1 MAEGLLLTL
10 TQKVSVSLPH
20 LHSSLIPYTCVC
32 VHACVRMCMYK
43 FCKLNRFAFVYTQL
57 NSLGAVCHE
66 NAKEKYLSYV
76 EIIVGAAKQ
85 IAQEV
90 CMYPF
95 NYAVE

>member
-1 MAEGLLLTL
+1 
-10 TQKVSVSLPH
+10 
-20 LHSSLIPYTCVC
+20 
-32 VHACVRMCMYK
+32 MYE
-43 FCKLNRFAFVYTQL
+43 FCKLNRFVLVNTQL

-95 NYAVE
+95 NYAVELKKKKRRASPGVEPGTSRTLSENHASRPTGHLVSMLV